1 MWIFHYN
8 LQSQSLC
15 FILHCGWLLLRFNG
29 FGADTWHSNRHHSH
43 RNKQQSLLRLVG
55 LTGRTSSSSFE
66 DAQQYQSWGNF
77 VRSRAV
83 NLKFFL
89 RAVFAVQTVPGTK
102 VNKVFPPRW
111 RKLQEESS
119 KQKSFYLCDQN
130 KFCIYV
136 YHYNAETSLTC
147 VGLVNLTLAELC
159 YLSWLW
165 LTLASRKYGTTTAT
179 GQ

>member
-1 MWIFHYN
+1 MFFFLH
-8 LQSQSLC
+8 LEHRQLC
-15 FILHCGWLLLRFNG
+15 QRFT
-29 FGADTWHSNRHHSH
+29 FKQWRSDTDT
-43 RNKQQSLLRLVG
+43 KYC
-55 LTGRTSSSSFE
+55 GRTSSSSFE

-136 YHYNAETSLTC
+136 YHYNAEILLTC

-165 LTLASRKYGTTTAT
+165 LTLTSRKYGTTAAT
-179 GQ
+179 GQLSKSLIYFLP